1 METVSP
7 STLLRT
13 ASVCRRLGK
22 KSAAFIIVALAV
34 VIGYI
39 GLFRKS
45 EIMAVDREL
54 NFANVA
60 VKHFPLT
67 DNGKVDWWRDH
78 KQILKEKFS
87 IPVPAKNGDW
97 YISVWNYG
105 DGFKAKPN
113 GDIRIFNAD
122 TQDMLCF
129 NNDDG
134 KCIDKD
140 LLMRIEG
147 NRDGSV
153 DIQVGDKTIAVKS

>member
-1 METVSP
+1 
-7 STLLRT
+7 
-13 ASVCRRLGK
+13 
-22 KSAAFIIVALAV
+22 
-34 VIGYI
+34 
-39 GLFRKS
+39 
-45 EIMAVDREL
+45 MAVDREL

-153 DIQVGDKTIAVKS
+153 DIQVGDKTIAIKS

>member
-1 METVSP
+1 MLKFKYF
-7 STLLRT
+7 LLIF
-13 ASVCRRLGK
+13 AVL
-22 KSAAFIIVALAV
+22 FIIISCLN
-34 VIGYI
+34 IPRNG
-39 GLFRKS
+39 
-45 EIMAVDREL
+45 EIMAVDQEL

-67 DNGKVDWWRDH
+67 DNGKADWWRDH

-87 IPVPAKNGDW
+87 IPFPAKNGDW
-97 YISVWNYG
+97 YISVWDYG

-140 LLMRIEG
+140 LLMRIVG

-153 DIQVGDKTIAVKS
+153 DIQIGDKTLTVKS

>member
-1 METVSP
+1 MLKFKY
-7 STLLRT
+7 LLFIL
-13 ASVCRRLGK
+13 ALSVITISCLN
-22 KSAAFIIVALAV
+22 LP
-34 VIGYI
+34 
-39 GLFRKS
+39 RKG

-140 LLMRIEG
+140 LLMRIES

-153 DIQVGDKTIAVKS
+153 DIQVGDKTVTVKS

>member
-1 METVSP
+1 MLKFKY
-7 STLLRT
+7 LLFM
-13 ASVCRRLGK
+13 L
-22 KSAAFIIVALAV
+22 ALL
-34 VIGYI
+34 VITI
-39 GLFRKS
+39 SCLNLPRKS

>member
-1 METVSP
+1 MLKFKY
-7 STLLRT
+7 LL
-13 ASVCRRLGK
+13 
-22 KSAAFIIVALAV
+22 FILALL
-34 VIGYI
+34 VITI
-39 GLFRKS
+39 SCLNLPRKG

-153 DIQVGDKTIAVKS
+153 DIQVGDKTIAIKS

>member
-1 METVSP
+1 MLRFKYF
-7 STLLRT
+7 LLVL
-13 ASVCRRLGK
+13 AL
-22 KSAAFIIVALAV
+22 LAV
-34 VIGYI
+34 AIGY
-39 GLFRKS
+39 LSLPRKG
-45 EIMAVDREL
+45 EIIAVDREL

-67 DNGKVDWWRDH
+67 DNGKMDWWRDN

-97 YISVWNYG
+97 YISIWDYG

-113 GDIRIFNAD
+113 GDIRIFNDD

-129 NNDDG
+129 NNDES

-153 DIQVGDKTIAVKS
+153 DIQVGDKTLTVKS